1 MRALILFIVL
11 LTTILMAGCVQ
22 DSEQPVQETDITTPE
37 DTDKATTEENIVEDA
52 EDEVKVA
59 DDIDETLSKD
69 HEVLIEDFEFKPAT
83 LQISVGDTVTW
94 INMDSAA
101 HTATSSDEGFDSGSL
116 SKGES
121 FSFTFEEEGIFGYIC
136 TFHPYMEGEIT
147 VEA

>member
-1 MRALILFIVL
+1 MKALIVFIVL

-22 DSEQPVQETDITTPE
+22 DSEQPAQETDITTPE
-37 DTDKATTEENIVEDA
+37 DTDEDTTEEEVVQDA
-52 EDEVKVA
+52 EDDMEITDNV
-59 DDIDETLSKD
+59 DETLSKD

-94 INMDSAA
+94 INMDSAP
-101 HTATSSDEGFDSGSL
+101 HTATSNDEGFDSGSL

-121 FSFTFEEEGIFGYIC
+121 FSFTFEEEEIFDYIC